1 MAGIRVVLLRNL
13 LPAENLD
20 DVQPAVY
27 RAAFKIR
34 SLQKLCQ
41 THAVRIR
48 SLRPAMQ
55 SLGRAVAP
63 GDIVTKGD
71 VESCLQ
77 RLFDCVDQELPG
89 QARPGAAEHTVRL
102 LFKLFDR
109 EQTGAVFLHSVEA
122 VMIALSGDIL
132 SAKHAALFELAVRCS
147 ELPGRRSGVMTQSGL
162 RVMLFDLSQVPGAVQ
177 ESRVF
182 GQVESAV
189 TSCFHRVF
197 GAGAS
202 ETQFSLWLRSDPR
215 LLLWLSALDRISLG
229 EAIAHPVRCH
239 VCKASP
245 VVGLRYRCLQCLNL
259 HLCQTCF
266 VSQRGTSKHRPFH
279 VVQVHSTQ
287 PTLKEALFS
296 LVHRVQQTLRRRR
309 PARMEVESSTLTGAQ
324 LRAHASTLQARSA
337 VEEQRLESE
346 SRDSHPT
353 MESKA
358 MQTDPVP
365 VLQSQGKASLLRGDL
380 SHTRGLLQDP
390 QREQRRAHSFVCS
403 LSSWQVEPGSAL
415 HLQLIR
421 QLEKQL
427 QVGRA
432 CVQAENSWLKEKCNQ
447 LEVTTEI
454 LAQHNQNLQE
464 ELHQVRQVLETL
476 TRNEKKCAR
485 ENKQWKPE
493 EKTDQTRRQE
503 GGRST
508 PEGSQQPPEM
518 TLADRPGKGPGCT
531 TVMERLQ
538 PESQETG
545 DRGGSTNRFLDSVE
559 LEEQLFDVVQHL
571 KQELSQDPET
581 ASPAPA
587 SDPRG
592 DLLEAAE
599 NVGNSISR
607 LVSAISLTGPVHSPC
622 PGTSALHFRS
632 DL

>member
-1 MAGIRVVLLRNL
+1 MMEMKTTGNL
-13 LPAENLD
+13 G

-41 THAVRIR
+41 THAVRMR

-102 LFKLFDR
+102 LFKLFDSR
-109 EQTGAVFLHSVEA
+109 EQTGTVFLHAVEA
-122 VMIALSGDIL
+122 VMIALSGDVL

-147 ELPGRRSGVMTQSGL
+147 EVPGQRRGVMTQSGL
-162 RVMLFDLSQVPGAVQ
+162 GVVLYDLSQVPGAVQ

-182 GQVESAV
+182 GHVESAV

-197 GAGAS
+197 SAGAS
-202 ETQFSLWLRSDPR
+202 ETQFSLWLRSEPR
-215 LLLWLSALDRISLG
+215 LLLWLSALDRISFG
-229 EAIAHPVRCH
+229 EAITHPVRCH

-279 VVQVHSTQ
+279 AVQVHSTQ

-296 LVHRVQQTLRRRR
+296 LVHRVQHKLKRRR

-324 LRAHASTLQARSA
+324 LRAHASTLQAGGA
-337 VEEQRLESE
+337 GEEQRSESE

-365 VLQSQGKASLLRGDL
+365 VLPSQGKASLVRQDL
-380 SHTRGLLQDP
+380 NHMRGLLQDP
-390 QREQRRAHSFVCS
+390 QREQRRARSFVCS
-403 LSSWQVEPGSAL
+403 LSSWRVEPGSAL
-415 HLQLIR
+415 HMQLIR

-427 QVGRA
+427 KVGRA
-432 CVQAENSWLKEKCNQ
+432 CIQVENSWLKEKCSQ
-447 LEVTTEI
+447 LEATTEI
-454 LAQHNQNLQE
+454 LAQHNLNLQE
-464 ELHQVRQVLETL
+464 ELHQVRQVLDTL
-476 TRNEKKCAR
+476 TRDEKKCVR
-485 ENKQWKPE
+485 ENKHWKPE
-493 EKTDQTRRQE
+493 EKTDQTSPREE

-518 TLADRPGKGPGCT
+518 TLAHGPGKGPGCT
-531 TVMERLQ
+531 TYMERLQ
-538 PESQETG
+538 LEAQQGHELQQETG
-545 DRGGSTNRFLDSVE
+545 DRGGSTNRSLGSVE

-571 KQELSQDPET
+571 KQTLSQDPET
-581 ASPAPA
+581 APA
-587 SDPRG
+587 SDSGG
-592 DLLEAAE
+592 DLLQAAE
-599 NVGNSISR
+599 MVGNSISR
-607 LVSAISLTGPVHSPC
+607 LVNTISPTAPVHWPIT
-622 PGTSALHFRS
+622 GTSALHFRP